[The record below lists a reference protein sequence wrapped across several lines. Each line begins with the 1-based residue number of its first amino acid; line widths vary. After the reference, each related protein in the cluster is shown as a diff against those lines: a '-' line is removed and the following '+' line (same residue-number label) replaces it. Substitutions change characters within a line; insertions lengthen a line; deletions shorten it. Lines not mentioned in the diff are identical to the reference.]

1 MITMGIKEYEEIEES
16 LAQTKGTIAGQMFGK
31 RCIKTLENRAFAV
44 WFQDEMVFKLG
55 REEIAQIQS
64 KYTGSQLFDPSGK
77 KRPMKDWLQ
86 VPAEFSDDWATL
98 AKQAL
103 EFVEG

>member
-1 MITMGIKEYEEIEES
+1 MTEWLNDWIKSRFFEIIN
-16 LAQTKGTIAGQMFGK
+16 K
-31 RCIKTLENRAFAV
+31 AFVA

-64 KYTGSQLFDPSGK
+64 KSAGSQLLDPSGK

-86 VPAEFSDDWATL
+86 VPAEFSEDWATL
-98 AKQAL
+98 AKEAL

>member
-1 MITMGIKEYEEIEES
+1 MGIKVYEEI
-16 LAQTKGTIAGQMFGK
+16 
-31 RCIKTLENRAFAV
+31 
-44 WFQDEMVFKLG
+44 
-55 REEIAQIQS
+55 EEIAQIQS
-64 KYTGSQLFDPSGK
+64 KYVGSQLFDPSGK

-86 VPAEFSDDWATL
+86 VPAEYHADWATL

>member
-1 MITMGIKEYEEIEES
+1 MGIKVYEEIEES

-31 RCIKTLENRAFAV
+31 RCLKTQSNKAFVA

-64 KYTGSQLFDPSGK
+64 KYAGSQLFDPSGK

-86 VPAEFSDDWATL
+86 VPTEFSDDWATL
-98 AKQAL
+98 AKEAL

>member
-1 MITMGIKEYEEIEES
+1 
-16 LAQTKGTIAGQMFGK
+16 
-31 RCIKTLENRAFAV
+31 
-44 WFQDEMVFKLG
+44 LG

-64 KYTGSQLFDPSGK
+64 KSAGSQLLDPSGK

-86 VPAEFSDDWATL
+86 VPAEFSEDWATL
-98 AKQAL
+98 AKEAL